1 MNILQHRAAILGSA
15 SGATQYNRTPLK
27 VLKAIPAGFPLPLHD
42 TMFDVAGH
50 SDAIFS
56 NIQSAG
62 EDLRAFTD
70 LNMTAEIPLEILTI
84 TPGSNLLKAF
94 VRVPSALSINDKIYL
109 RTTVGGGETAPA
121 ADSTNGSE
129 AVWSDYEIV
138 VHGSDVDADA
148 TGTHTVANTGGVSK
162 SGGDL
167 LNAWPAYG
175 YGATEGTASTDR
187 IDVTAPGDSTTVKSE
202 TFIVFRITGGG
213 TTGRFYEYN
222 TDRGDALRDGT
233 DNVLAKRDG
242 STTNQTIQTTGG
254 ELTGNAWHGL
264 GFSYPTFT
272 SAPDCRIDGAAPTA
286 TLTAGVGTFTEGS
299 GALRIMTRVGNDR
312 VLDGRLAEYRQRWD
326 TTPDSAWFDLE
337 WDTYNN
343 PGSIAEAEALVVV

>member
-1 MNILQHRAAILGSA
+1 MSILMHRAAILGSA
-15 SGATQYNRTPLK
+15 SGVQYNRTPLK

-70 LNMTAEIPLEILTI
+70 EAMTAEIPLEILTI

-129 AVWSDYEIV
+129 AVWSDYDMVI
-138 VHGSDVDADA
+138 HGSDVDADA
-148 TGTHTVANTGGVSK
+148 AGTYTVANTGGVSK

-175 YGATEGTASTDR
+175 YGDATEGTASTDR
-187 IDVTAPGDSTTVKSE
+187 IDVTSAGSGATKSESFVLFSKTGGGVTGRLHAYTTNPGDS
-202 TFIVFRITGGG
+202 FIS
-213 TTGRFYEYN
+213 
-222 TDRGDALRDGT
+222 GT
-233 DNVLAKRDG
+233 DQVEGQRDG
-242 STTNQTIQTTGG
+242 SVTNQRFVTTSG
-254 ELTGNAWHGL
+254 EFTLDNWHFL
-264 GFSYPTFT
+264 GVTWPVIT
-272 SAPDCRIDGAAPTA
+272 SAPTIRIDGAAPTTP
-286 TLTAGVGTFTEGS
+286 TLTAGAGTLDVPS
-299 GALRIMTRVGNDR
+299 GTRKFMNRIGNDR
-312 VLDGRLAEYRQRWD
+312 VLLGRFAEYRQRFD
-326 TTPDSAWFDLE
+326 NTPDAAWFDLE
-337 WDTYNN
+337 WDTYND
-343 PGSIAEAEALVVV
+343 PASLAEAEALVVV